1 MTDLELEP
9 VAKVIFNFYIIMMRK
24 LNHLDR
30 KGITLIEILMA
41 VLVTV
46 ILAVIGISQFSNFS
60 ADAKNAATKTNLALL
75 RNAIGV
81 KNALERVR
89 CSKTSIL
96 FPNVAT
102 ISNNDI
108 TGCTVIGQAGV
119 GSATAPCNPTIL
131 VNPSTGAAYGA
142 TCAAAYAGAYLSL
155 ISLIDQPYVQTSIP
169 NNPWTG
175 AISTAAPNL
184 ITKDTSPAV
193 AATSCLNAPVDTY
206 GAFAIATQCGLV
218 SVAMTSTSLTLEA
231 GWCYCQET
239 GQIWANSAN
248 NDGLAAGT
256 GNESNF

>member
-1 MTDLELEP
+1 MKKINELGQ
-9 VAKVIFNFYIIMMRK
+9 
-24 LNHLDR
+24 

-89 CSKTSIL
+89 CGKTTVV
-96 FPNVAT
+96 FPNVNT
-102 ISNNDI
+102 LINNDI
-108 TGCTVIGQAGV
+108 TGCTVAGQAGV
-119 GSATAPCNPTIL
+119 GTVTATCNPTVL
-131 VNPSTGAAYGA
+131 VNPTTGAIYGA
-142 TCAAAYAGAYLSL
+142 TCAAAYVGAYLSL
-155 ISLIDQPYVQTSIP
+155 IPLIDQPYVQTTIP
-169 NNPWTG
+169 NNPWTSG
-175 AISTAAPNL
+175 ISTAAPNL
-184 ITKDTSPAV
+184 VTKDISPA
-193 AATSCLNAPVDTY
+193 ATATSCVNAPVDTY
-206 GAFAIATQCGLV
+206 GALAKATRCASV
-218 SVAMTSTSLTLEA
+218 SAAMTSLSPTLEA

-248 NDGLAAGT
+248 NDGLAAGS